1 MKINIIAEAG
11 VNHNGS
17 IENSIKLV
25 DKAAIAGADIVKF
38 QTFKA
43 DMLATN
49 KAPKAN
55 YQIRNTGNNKSQSDM
70 LKSLEMSDEMHEAI
84 IERCKSKKI
93 EFLSTAFD
101 PQSLNYLLEMGIKRI
116 KIPSGEITNFFLLEE
131 ASRANLDIILS
142 TGMAH
147 MNEIEAALNVL
158 YKYGANREN
167 ITILQCVTDYPAKAI
182 DYNLKTMKTFKE
194 FFGTDYGISD
204 HTLGI
209 NVSLASAALEAS
221 IIEKHFT
228 LNKKMNGP
236 DHSASLDPDELKFM
250 CYSIREI
257 SNSLGDGVKRPTKDE
272 KNNIIA
278 VRKSLVAS
286 REILKGEVFSKDN
299 VTAKRPGNGLS
310 PMKWNELEG
319 KKSSKRYKKDQKI
332 NLS

>member
-11 VNHNGS
+11 VNHNGRVD
-17 IENSIKLV
+17 NAIKLV

-43 DMLATN
+43 DMLTTD

-55 YQIRNTGNNKSQSDM
+55 YQIRNTGNNNSQSEM

-101 PQSLNYLLEMGIKRI
+101 PQSLNYLLELGIKRI

-131 ASRANLDIILS
+131 AAKANLNVILS

-147 MNEIEAALNVL
+147 MNEIEAALNIL

-194 FFGTDYGISD
+194 CFGTDYGISD

-236 DHSASLDPDELKFM
+236 DHSASLDPDELKLM
-250 CYSIREI
+250 CSSIREI
-257 SNSLGDGVKRPTKDE
+257 SNSLGDGVKRPTNDE
-272 KNNIIA
+272 INNIIA

-286 REILKGEVFSKDN
+286 REILQGEVFSKDN
-299 VTAKRPGNGLS
+299 VTAKRPGDGLS

-332 NLS
+332 N